1 MNVTNVTDYDNSYIY
16 NINVKLYLGGNN
28 MSCGF
33 TNMDKRDGKAVV
45 NLVRSKGKADL
56 PLMIQHEI
64 DCSCGNIFI
73 MKTIIDKCPHCE
85 MTYGVTPCSSRNK
98 ENVVA
103 AGIRY

>member
-16 NINVKLYLGGNN
+16 KINVKLYLGGNN
-28 MSCGF
+28 MSCG
-33 TNMDKRDGKAVV
+33 
-45 NLVRSKGKADL
+45 
-56 PLMIQHEI
+56 
-64 DCSCGNIFI
+64 NIFT

>member
-28 MSCGF
+28 M
-33 TNMDKRDGKAVV
+33 
-45 NLVRSKGKADL
+45 
-56 PLMIQHEI
+56 
-64 DCSCGNIFI
+64 SCGNIFI

>member
-28 MSCGF
+28 MSCGC

-56 PLMIQHEI
+56 PLVIQHEI
-64 DCSCGNIFI
+64 WGNSMFI
-73 MKTIIDKCPHCE
+73 KKQGKC
-85 MTYGVTPCSSRNK
+85 CSSRNK
-98 ENVVA
+98 ILINKNN
-103 AGIRY
+103 RL